1 VTKRDKLFVVG
12 MLVLLLILCVKSL
25 WIDNYTPKND
35 LEEAFYT
42 KVENIID
49 ERYTGWLYD
58 YHLVT
63 PKIVKISEMSE
74 GDKSYKDL
82 EGNIKTT
89 EGVYKAKVRK
99 YILWILPF
107 SEERILEGIEK

>member
-1 VTKRDKLFVVG
+1 MAKRDKFIVIAMV
-12 MLVLLLILCVKSL
+12 VLLLILCVKSL

-35 LEEAFYT
+35 SEEAFYM
-42 KVENIID
+42 KVENII
-49 ERYTGWLYD
+49 EEQYTGWLYD

-74 GDKSYKDL
+74 GDKKYKDL
-82 EGNIKTT
+82 EGEIKTT

-107 SEERILEGIEK
+107 SEERILEGIKK

>member
-1 VTKRDKLFVVG
+1 MTKRDKLFVVG

>member
-1 VTKRDKLFVVG
+1 MTKRDKVFVVG

-35 LEEAFYT
+35 SEEAFYT

-63 PKIVKISEMSE
+63 PKITKISEMSE

-82 EGNIKTT
+82 EGNVKTT

>member
-1 VTKRDKLFVVG
+1 VTKRDKFFVVG

-35 LEEAFYT
+35 SEEAFYN

-63 PKIVKISEMSE
+63 PKIVKVSEMSDTE
-74 GDKSYKDL
+74 KKYKDL
-82 EGNIKTT
+82 EGNIQTT
-89 EGVYKAKVRK
+89 EGVYKAKIRK